1 MTIGEKLRQLRM
13 DKGESLDTAASNIG
27 ITKSSLA
34 MYERDERTPRDQVK
48 VALAN
53 YYEQSI
59 EHLFFTSQEHI

>member
-1 MTIGEKLRQLRM
+1 MTIGEKLRQLRISRN
-13 DKGESLDTAASNIG
+13 ESLDTAANNIG

-53 YYEQSI
+53 YYGQSI
-59 EHLFFTSQEHI
+59 EHLFFAT